1 MTDATRLTVKP
12 SVIAG
17 ETAPAYLLRAF
28 GINGK
33 RWNRERLAADGLAI
47 AGVVHGDADAAV
59 EAYVGQGIGPF
70 VAIDAK
76 SLDANRIMV
85 GGETLRRDD
94 WTSRDRRWCPACWKD
109 DLASAASGRHPHWNI
124 HRRHWWDVTAIGS
137 CPIHDVALKGDC
149 PTCGVA
155 IGWHDGSLTRCK
167 EGHSLLVCEA
177 VTVAP
182 DEKGADAYL
191 VGRLG
196 GMPRIPCAAL
206 DELTLAA
213 AVEVMERLGLAS
225 LGEDEGIDALR
236 ERLGRGRLLAE
247 GFRIASGLPGTAP
260 ELLDTL
266 QAGEAERPGRWGL
279 LRAYGGFHGWLK
291 VQPEGLLVNTLR
303 TALLAHADGNVT
315 LKTGITVG
323 GGSAPELDRMTLL
336 AASEACGISHERL
349 RRIAVALGM
358 LDGSKRQG
366 APSDLRPDQIEELAR
381 LLRGHKNL
389 DVVAGE
395 LGVPDLAV
403 KRMVAAGLIQPLIPR
418 TGRTGPGT
426 WMFAG
431 DAATHLLERIAAYL
445 QPRDHVRVRLASLPR
460 SAQIAR
466 TSTAAVID
474 LVLKGKIP
482 VFAGEGVGLTGID
495 VPVIATRIA
504 LRRDRNPGLTC
515 EEFAARAALPVNAA
529 YELIKRGLVQGRR
542 VGRSWLVPEIEL
554 QRYADTFVGAPELAS
569 AMGLRRAVDAIEAL
583 AAIGTTPVCDRPAFN
598 KVLYDRATAH
608 PAATA
613 WRASRPARPARR
625 VVPPGL
631 TGKEFARR
639 AGLDRALVLHM
650 MRNGSIE
657 NHEGPGRYPI
667 VPESEIERVAR
678 EFASGT
684 ELAAALGA
692 ESGMAVVAV
701 MRKAGVEP
709 THSLPRGGYH
719 LYPREPALEAVRR
732 HLAVRMEEDAERSR
746 DAIRVNARDASTT
759 LGVTDVMLGQLARAG
774 LLPAERKG
782 RQVLFDKDG
791 LDAFA
796 RAFVLG
802 NELDA
807 MIGSSGGAATKLLRR
822 KGVTPVCDRP
832 AFYSVVFRRE
842 EAVGAIGKGPRL

>member
-1 MTDATRLTVKP
+1 MADAAMLTVKP
-12 SVIAG
+12 PVIAG

-47 AGVVHGDADAAV
+47 AGVVHVDADAAI
-59 EAYVGQGIGPF
+59 EAYVGRGVGPF

-76 SLDANRIMV
+76 TVDANRIMV

-94 WTSRDRRWCPACWKD
+94 WTSRDRRWCPACWQD
-109 DLASAASGRHPHWNI
+109 DLATAASGRHPHWNI
-124 HRRHWWDVTAIGS
+124 HRRHWWDVTAIGR
-137 CPIHDVALKGDC
+137 CPIHDVTLRGDC

-155 IGWHDGSLTRCK
+155 IDWHNGSLTRCK
-167 EGHSLLVCEA
+167 EGHSLLACEA
-177 VTVAP
+177 ASVAP
-182 DEKGADAYL
+182 DGKGADAYL

-196 GMPRIPCAAL
+196 GMPRVPCAPL

-236 ERLGRGRLLAE
+236 ERLGRARLLAE
-247 GFRIASGLPGTAP
+247 GFRIASGLPDTAP
-260 ELLDTL
+260 ELLDAL
-266 QAGEAERPGRWGL
+266 QAGETGRRGRWGL

-291 VQPEGLLVNTLR
+291 AQPEGLLVDTLR
-303 TALLAHADGNVT
+303 KALLAHANGNVT
-315 LKTGITVG
+315 LKTGSTVG
-323 GGSAPELDRMTLL
+323 GVAPELNRMTLL
-336 AASEACGISHERL
+336 AASEACGVSHERM

-366 APSDLRPDQIEELAR
+366 APSDLRPDQVEELAR

-395 LGVPDLAV
+395 LGVPELAV
-403 KRMVAAGLIQPLIPR
+403 KRMVRAGLIQPLIPR

-431 DAATHLLERIAAYL
+431 DAASGLLERLAARF
-445 QPRDHVRVRLASLPR
+445 QPRDGMGVRLAPLPR

-466 TSTAAVID
+466 TSAAAVLD
-474 LVLKGKIP
+474 LALKGKLP
-482 VFAGEGVGLTGID
+482 VFAGEGVGLAGID
-495 VPVIATRIA
+495 VPVIATRVA
-504 LRRDRNPGLTC
+504 LRRARTPGLTC
-515 EEFAARAALPVNAA
+515 EEFAAQADLPVNAA
-529 YELIKRGLVQGRR
+529 YELIRRELVQGRK
-542 VGRSWLVPEIEL
+542 VGRLWLVPEDEL
-554 QRYADTFVGAPELAS
+554 ERFAKSFVGGPELATM
-569 AMGLRRAVDAIEAL
+569 MGLRRATDAIKAL
-583 AAIGTTPVCDRPAFN
+583 EDIGVRPLCDRPDFC
-598 KVLYDRATAH
+598 KVLYDRATAMS
-608 PAATA
+608 AATA
-613 WRASRPARPARR
+613 WREAQPAPAPKR
-625 VVPPGL
+625 VFRAGV

-657 NHEGPGRYPI
+657 SHEGPGRYPI
-667 VPESEIERVAR
+667 VPESEIGRVAR
-678 EFASGT
+678 EFVSGT

-701 MRKAGVEP
+701 MRKVGVEP
-709 THSLPRGGYH
+709 VHSLPRGGYH

-732 HLAVRMEEDAERSR
+732 HLADRARKDAELSR
-746 DAIRVNARDASTT
+746 DAKRVNARHASTT

-774 LLPAERKG
+774 LLTAERKG
-782 RQVLFDKDG
+782 RQVLFDKDA

-807 MIGSSGGAATKLLRR
+807 MIGSSGGAAAKLLRR

-832 AFYSVVFRRE
+832 TFYSVVFRRE
-842 EAVGAIGKGPRL
+842 EAVGAIKRL